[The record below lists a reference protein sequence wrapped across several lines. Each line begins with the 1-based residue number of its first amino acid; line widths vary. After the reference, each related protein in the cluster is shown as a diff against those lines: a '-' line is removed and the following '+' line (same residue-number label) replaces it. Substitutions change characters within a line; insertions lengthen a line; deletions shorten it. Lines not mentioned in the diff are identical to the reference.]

1 MHPPKAFPFPK
12 SLTAYNGGYPRLI
25 VINLRPKI
33 DKINGIIMYLGGGSF
48 QVFAEI
54 RIQLGDPKARYFLV
68 PSFCVLLQQQYKL
81 LPLHVIQC
89 DIDVLRLPAHYLG
102 GTMVY
107 LVSHPSS
114 GDPHH
119 RG

>member
-1 MHPPKAFPFPK
+1 M
-12 SLTAYNGGYPRLI
+12 L
-25 VINLRPKI
+25 
-33 DKINGIIMYLGGGSF
+33 
-48 QVFAEI
+48 AEI

-102 GTMVY
+102 GMMVY

-119 RG
+119 RGETELLGVAGEGVEDLLLVGGEIDF